1 MNAFKMLAAGL
12 ATAVTMGGAA
22 QAATYNATE
31 YMDVVKGA
39 CTAKNQTQCTSN
51 GRDKLDNLIDSRKD
65 TFYSL
70 GLGGE
75 VTLGFG
81 TSFSAGT
88 ASVYEITFSRPTLKD
103 RHYEAVELYALDADK
118 NEVGYSKVITN
129 LDGSASFK
137 IDGAFTY
144 LKLKD
149 VTSTYDWGVQS
160 SSFDGFDV
168 GMVSIAAVPVPAA
181 GGLLLAGLGG
191 LAALRRR
198 KKNA

>member
-39 CTAKNQTQCTSN
+39 CTAKNQAQCTSN

-81 TSFSAGT
+81 TSFAAGDV
-88 ASVYEITFSRPTLKD
+88 SVYEITFTRPTSTDKN
-103 RHYEAVELYALDADK
+103 YEAFELYALDADK
-118 NEVGYSKVITN
+118 NEIGFSKLITN
-129 LDGSASFK
+129 ENGSASFRV
-137 IDGAFTY
+137 DSGFTY

-149 VTSTYDWGVQS
+149 VTLEQGWTT
-160 SSFDGFDV
+160 SSFDGVDI

>member
-1 MNAFKMLAAGL
+1 MNALKMLAAGF
-12 ATAVTMGGAA
+12 ATAMTLGSAA

-31 YMDVVKGA
+31 YLDIVKGS
-39 CTAKNQTQCTSN
+39 CTAANQAQCTSN
-51 GRDKLDNLIDSRKD
+51 GRDNLNNLIDDDKA

-81 TSFSAGT
+81 RDFGAGT
-88 ASVYEITFSRPTLKD
+88 ASVYEITFTRPTNGN
-103 RHYEAVELYALDADK
+103 RHYEAVELYALDAGK
-118 NEVGYSKVITN
+118 NEIGYSKIVTN
-129 LDGSASFK
+129 IDGSASFK
-137 IDGAFTY
+137 INSGFTY

-149 VTSTYDWGVQS
+149 VTLSYDWGVS
-160 SSFDGFDV
+160 TRSFDGFDV